1 MTRKLN
7 FLIASATLALVGG
20 CNLRP
25 DAGPPG
31 TVYHQR
37 NRAVIHD
44 PFPGRFIG
52 PEIEG
57 ARPLD
62 YDRPL
67 SQPTGNQTNPYANRG
82 AFGF

>member
-1 MTRKLN
+1 MTRR
-7 FLIASATLALVGG
+7 FLIVAALLGVSLGAG
-20 CNLRP
+20 CNIRP
-25 DAGPPG
+25 DLGPPG

-62 YDRPL
+62 FDRPL
-67 SQPTGNQTNPYANRG
+67 AEPTGNQTNPYANRG